1 MGFFSDLKMAFNPSS
16 RTKDYEARTAR
27 TIAKTDPA
35 RADRY
40 AASKGVSYKGKNSD
54 IGNTALSTAKKGKK
68 SSSAA
73 VKSSLTFADEVLKD
87 PSRFLPPSTS
97 GKESASTATAAQSK
111 KDRDDFLR
119 NFEMQSAR
127 ADADPT
133 GQTYQMYGR
142 SVNLEKDPTLLQQGI
157 GGGMTGGLL
166 NYLSGSR
173 PLDPIVNIIDG
184 KPIYEDSQGRTYA
197 YDNLFGMRYDTT
209 GADSLDVLPRDMPQ
223 STDDDDG
230 PTTVAEAVTEEV
242 LDDVCPEGYKYD
254 VEKKQCVI
262 DPFQTPFSDA
272 PENIPFYGRPVAPP
286 GQQPAGLSP
295 YTQLGPLTLG
305 QLQPTRIAAANP
317 LAMQQAQM
325 PQQGLGT
332 LAPAVNR
339 AV

>member
-1 MGFFSDLKMAFNPSS
+1 MGFFSDLAMGFGMKPK
-16 RTKDYEARTAR
+16 TQDYIDRTAA
-27 TIAKTDPA
+27 TIARNEGKSVSDSA
-35 RADRY
+35 RA
-40 AASKGVSYKGKNSD
+40 SSYKKNQS
-54 IGNTALSTAKKGKK
+54 AKLGSKK
-68 SSSAA
+68 SSGSSSAA

-119 NFEMQSAR
+119 NFEMQSKR

-133 GQTYQMYGR
+133 GQSYQMYGR

-157 GGGMTGGLL
+157 GGGMTGSLL
-166 NYLSGSR
+166 NYAAGSR

-184 KPIYEDSQGRTYA
+184 KPIYEDSKGRTYA

-209 GADSLDVLPRDMPQ
+209 GADSLDAVQRDIPQ

-230 PTTVAEAVTEEV
+230 PTTVAQTVTEEV

-254 VEKKQCVI
+254 SEKKQCVI
-262 DPFQTPFSDA
+262 DPFQQDFADAATTTPA
-272 PENIPFYGRPVAPP
+272 PVVT
-286 GQQPAGLSP
+286 AGLSP
-295 YTQLGPLTLG
+295 YTQMAPVTLG
-305 QLQPTRIAAANP
+305 QLQPTRVAAANP
-317 LAMQQAQM
+317 LAMQQANM
-325 PQQGLGT
+325 PPAGGLGS